1 MANFDPGSYPVTIRI
16 KDGILLVQCGD
27 LGITVSRNFDLIHG
41 ARDIGE
47 LYFDVFKRVSEEVS
61 RRTREGKALPS
72 PTISK
77 AVRAEQE
84 KFDVSISIAAQMTGL
99 PEHTLRRL
107 SKEDLPCFKTPKGH
121 RRYRSSDLL
130 RIARVK

>member
-1 MANFDPGSYPVTIRI
+1 MANIDPGAYPITIRI

-47 LYFDVFKRVSEEVS
+47 LYFDVFKRVSDEIS
-61 RRTREGKALPS
+61 RRAREGKTLPS
-72 PTISK
+72 PTLSK
-77 AVRAEQE
+77 TIKPAEE
-84 KFDVSISIAAQMTGL
+84 KFDVPISAAADITGL

-130 RIARVK
+130 RIAREK